1 MVNHAPL
8 SKGYVMRKK
17 VLIVALV
24 LLVAL
29 VSCADH
35 EHAWSEWK
43 VVEEST
49 CTKAGSRTR
58 TCIGCN
64 EKETEKLPLKEH
76 SYEWKVIEGASCE
89 KAGSMQFVCS
99 VCEAKGETK
108 EIPALGH
115 KWDSG
120 SVTKTATCKK
130 TGEKTYTC
138 ENCKGTKTEEIPVD
152 YDNGHNYGEDGKCT
166 VCGQSKTLIETAEAR
181 IGSIYYAMF
190 EKAVIA
196 ALNSDIDSEKIV
208 EVLVKEISLGD
219 HFPVNG
225 SVTINAN
232 GADFKNKDL
241 SVYHYKEYTA
251 ASGKKMDGDVVT
263 KQGDIKIVINDAN
276 NLHLWGNVDN
286 FREEG
291 TVISIEMKNCKS
303 EGDSRTASN
312 GMLIYLTGNKGTT
325 NVLLEGCSSTKSS
338 SPVYTNASGEIVIKD
353 CTFTEC
359 AVPVN
364 MNYKATEGTRMIT
377 IDGCTFTA
385 CGCTEEESTGSNL
398 SEYAAPIRVLHTA
411 DGSDDCVTITN
422 TSITGTV
429 GTNGDVLLLAKHEDD
444 SKIKAEKAILENNK
458 TDIKVVYGKD
468 EANVKTVKAGTSD
481 TIEVVLPLAST

>member
-1 MVNHAPL
+1 M
-8 SKGYVMRKK
+8 MRKN

-64 EKETEKLPLKEH
+64 EVETEKLPLKEH
-76 SYEWKVIEGASCE
+76 SYEWKFVVEPNCVD
-89 KAGSMQFVCS
+89 AGKSEQVCS
-99 VCEAKGETK
+99 ACGAKGETRDD
-108 EIPALGH
+108 EALGH
-115 KWDSG
+115 
-120 SVTKTATCKK
+120 
-130 TGEKTYTC
+130 E
-138 ENCKGTKTEEIPVD
+138 
-152 YDNGHNYGEDGKCT
+152 YGEDGKCT
-166 VCGQSKTLIETAEAR
+166 RCGNTKDIVDNAVAR
-181 IGSIYYAMF
+181 IGTEYYAIF
-190 EKAVIA
+190 EEAVIA
-196 ALNSDIDSEKIV
+196 ALKSDIDSEKTV
-208 EVLVKEISLGD
+208 EVLAKEISLGD

-241 SVYHYKEYTA
+241 SVYHYEVYTS
-251 ASGKKMDGDVVT
+251 ASGKVMDNDIVT
-263 KQGDIKIVINDAN
+263 KQGDIKIVVNDAK
-276 NLHLWGNVDN
+276 NLHLWGNDDN
-286 FREEG
+286 FRDEG
-291 TVISIEMKNCKS
+291 TTISIEMKNCRS

-312 GMLIYLTGNKGTT
+312 GLLIYLTGNKGIT

-359 AVPVN
+359 AVPIN
-364 MNYKATEGTRMIT
+364 MNYKAAEGTRRVT

-385 CGCTEEESTGSNL
+385 CGCTAEENEGL
-398 SEYAAPIRVLHTA
+398 SAYAAPIRVLHTVE
-411 DGSDDCVTITN
+411 GSDDCVTIRN

-429 GTNGDVLLLAKHEDD
+429 GTNGDVLLLAKHEND

-458 TDIKVVYGKD
+458 TDIEVVYGKN
-468 EANVKTVKAGTSD
+468 ASHVKTVEAGASE
-481 TIEVVLPLAST
+481 TIEVVLPSERT

>member
-1 MVNHAPL
+1 
-8 SKGYVMRKK
+8 MRKN

-76 SYEWKVIEGASCE
+76 SYECNTVVEPNCVDT
-89 KAGSMQFVCS
+89 GSEEQVC
-99 VCEAKGETK
+99 VGCKAKGETR
-108 EIPALGH
+108 EVEALGH
-115 KWDSG
+115 
-120 SVTKTATCKK
+120 
-130 TGEKTYTC
+130 E
-138 ENCKGTKTEEIPVD
+138 
-152 YDNGHNYGEDGKCT
+152 YGKDGKCT
-166 VCGQSKTLIETAEAR
+166 RCGNEQAKVEAAEAR
-181 IGSIYYAMF
+181 IGFVYYAKF
-190 EKAVIA
+190 EDAVHAAVKATKA
-196 ALNSDIDSEKIV
+196 EDKIV
-208 EVLVKEISLGD
+208 EVLKDKIDLRDEEKQHTPEI
-219 HFPVNG
+219 NG

-232 GADFKNKDL
+232 GADFENKC
-241 SVYHYKEYTA
+241 EIP
-251 ASGKKMDGDVVT
+251 VVT
-263 KQGDIKIVINDAN
+263 YNHENDGFCTTDDILIVINDAK
-276 NLHLWGNVDN
+276 NLYLWGQPGNKDGDPNVQGCEEYRN
-286 FREEG
+286 KTINITMNNCSNEG
-291 TVISIEMKNCKS
+291 T
-303 EGDSRTASN
+303 SRTEKD
-312 GMLIYLTGNKGTT
+312 GRLIYIVGTYNT
-325 NVLLEGCSSTKSS
+325 VNITLNNCSVSKSD
-338 SPVYTNASGEIVIKD
+338 SPVYTNASGTIVIKD

-364 MNYKATEGTRMIT
+364 MNYKATEGTRRIT

-385 CGCTEEESTGSNL
+385 CGFTKEESTGSDL

-481 TIEVVLPLAST
+481 TIEVVLPPAST

>member
-1 MVNHAPL
+1 
-8 SKGYVMRKK
+8 MRKN

-76 SYEWKVIEGASCE
+76 SYERKVIEGASCE

-120 SVTKTATCKK
+120 SVTKTATCKE

-181 IGSIYYAMF
+181 IGSVYYAEF
-190 EKAVIA
+190 EEAVLSA
-196 ALNSDIDSEKIV
+196 VKSDDDSKKTV
-208 EVLVKEISLGD
+208 EVLKEKIELGAQ
-219 HFPVNG
+219 FPING

-232 GADFKNKDL
+232 NADFGNVEL
-241 SVYHYKEYTA
+241 SVYHYGNDKFPANYTLGSGYRLTNEDIAPKE
-251 ASGKKMDGDVVT
+251 
-263 KQGDIKIVINDAN
+263 GDIKIVVN
-276 NLHLWGNVDN
+276 NAKNVHLWGTTDN
-286 FREEG
+286 QRPEG
-291 TVISIEMKNCKS
+291 TTISVTMRDCHS
-303 EGDSRTASN
+303 EGDSKVDQKTGK
-312 GMLIYLTGNKGTT
+312 GMLIYLIGNKGTT

-385 CGCTEEESTGSNL
+385 CGCTEEESPGSNL

-481 TIEVVLPLAST
+481 TIEVVLPPAST

>member
-1 MVNHAPL
+1 M
-8 SKGYVMRKK
+8 MRKN

-64 EKETEKLPLKEH
+64 EVE
-76 SYEWKVIEGASCE
+76 IE
-89 KAGSMQFVCS
+89 
-99 VCEAKGETK
+99 

-120 SVTKTATCKK
+120 SVTKAATCKEA
-130 TGEKTYTC
+130 GEKTYTC
-138 ENCKGTKTEEIPVD
+138 ENCNGTKTEGIPVD
-152 YDNGHNYGEDGKCT
+152 YDNGHNYGEDGNCT
-166 VCGQSKTLIETAEAR
+166 ICGQSKTLIETAEAR
-181 IGSIYYAMF
+181 IGSTYYAMF

-196 ALNSDIDSEKIV
+196 ALNSDMDSEKIV
-208 EVLVKEISLGD
+208 EVLVREITLGD

-241 SVYHYKEYTA
+241 SVYHYNTYTA
-251 ASGKKMDGDVVT
+251 ASGKVMNDDIIT
-263 KQGDIKIVINDAN
+263 KQGDIKIVINDAR
-276 NLHLWGNVDN
+276 NLHLWGAVDN
-286 FREEG
+286 LREDE
-291 TVISIEMKNCKS
+291 TVISIEMKDCKS

-338 SPVYTNASGEIVIKD
+338 SPVYTNASGTIVIKD

-364 MNYKATEGTRMIT
+364 MNYKAKEGTRRIT

-385 CGCTEEESTGSNL
+385 CGCSEEENAGL
-398 SEYAAPIRVLHTA
+398 SKYAAPIRVLHTA
-411 DGSDDCVTITN
+411 DGSDDCVTIRN

-458 TDIKVVYGKD
+458 TDIRVVYGKD
-468 EANVKTVKAGTSD
+468 EAHVKTVKAGASD
-481 TIEVVLPLAST
+481 TIEVVLPTAST